1 MNHFRHIF
9 LILLFWK
16 EDLTKLTR
24 ILFSLEKG
32 WQISLNLVLLVLFF
46 YDLIC

>member
-24 ILFSLEKG
+24 ILFSLKRTDSL
-32 WQISLNLVLLVLFF
+32 ISEEHTK
-46 YDLIC
+46 